1 MLAKRILAGI
11 FVGIILL
18 KLLVGLT
25 NPHKWLDLTG
35 VLLGHHLIVTGIYL
49 ILLIITG
56 YYIFSSLK
64 LIDIA
69 VVMFFT
75 SLLVGLSLVPYA
87 PLLLKMSEE
96 IAARG
101 LGKAWL
107 ALVLWGALA
116 VAVLYEVLSKRR
128 GWNK

>member
-1 MLAKRILAGI
+1 MLAKRILAGL
-11 FVGIILL
+11 FALIILL

-75 SLLVGLSLVPYA
+75 SLLIGLSLVPYA

-96 IAARG
+96 IAA
-101 LGKAWL
+101 LGFGRAWL
-107 ALVLWGALA
+107 ALVLWGAVA

-128 GWNK
+128 GWNR

>member
-11 FVGIILL
+11 FAGIILL

-25 NPHKWLDLTG
+25 NPHQWLGLTG
-35 VLLGHHLIVTGIYL
+35 ALLGHHTMVIGIYL
-49 ILLIITG
+49 VLIVITG
-56 YYIFSSLK
+56 YYIFSSLN

-75 SLLVGLSLVPYA
+75 SLLVGLSLVPYS
-87 PLLLKMSEE
+87 PLLLKMSEA
-96 IAARG
+96 IAALG

-107 ALVLWGALA
+107 ALLIWGVLA
-116 VAVLYEVLSKRR
+116 VAVLSEVFSKRR
-128 GWNK
+128 GWK